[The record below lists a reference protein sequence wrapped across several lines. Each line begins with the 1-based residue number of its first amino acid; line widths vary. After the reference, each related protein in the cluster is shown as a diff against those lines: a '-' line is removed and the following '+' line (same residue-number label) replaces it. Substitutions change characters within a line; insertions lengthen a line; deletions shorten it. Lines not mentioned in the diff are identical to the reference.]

1 MITAYLAGPDV
12 FLPEAVAHAGRK
24 IAICARHGIVG
35 RAPLNED
42 LAALAAMSADE
53 AWWTIYRKD
62 MEMMAA
68 CDIVIANLTPF
79 RGASA
84 DAGTLIEV
92 GWFLGQGRPVF
103 GYSNVAA
110 GFAARS
116 RAQVAAVPDRMAGVA
131 VEGFGLADNLMI
143 EGAVK
148 DGSGGGVMRPEG
160 GHDLAFDSLELFEAC
175 VATAGRAMAR
185 R

>member
-1 MITAYLAGPDV
+1 LIRAYLAGPDV
-12 FLPEAVAHAGRK
+12 FLPDAVAHAGRK
-24 IAICARHGIVG
+24 IAICARHGVVG

-42 LAALAAMSADE
+42 LDALTAMSADD

-62 MEMMAA
+62 MAMMAE
-68 CDIVIANLTPF
+68 CEIVIANLTPF

-92 GWFLGQGRPVF
+92 GWFLGQGRPIF

-116 RAQVAAVPDRMAGVA
+116 RAQVAAVPDAMAGLA
-131 VEGFGLADNLMI
+131 AEGFGLADNLMI
-143 EGAVK
+143 EGAVV
-148 DGSGGGVMRPEG
+148 DGSGSRVMRPER
-160 GHDLAFDSLELFEAC
+160 DLAFASLEMFEAC
-175 VATAGRAMAR
+175 VAAAVRGTALR
-185 R
+185 